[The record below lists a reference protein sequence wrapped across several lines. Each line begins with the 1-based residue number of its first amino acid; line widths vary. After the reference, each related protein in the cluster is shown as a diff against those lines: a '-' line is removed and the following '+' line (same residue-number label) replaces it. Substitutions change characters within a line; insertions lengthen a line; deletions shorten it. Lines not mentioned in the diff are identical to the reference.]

1 MGKWRTFIWRSTLLW
16 ALILLA
22 ACETSANKTGSVS
35 DETAASN
42 TDGHE
47 SESVSLSGSFIFIEQ
62 TTRDQNLLK
71 YDLATGQTLTLFQA
85 PTNGW
90 ISRAI
95 ASPDGRQIVM
105 AYAPPPPEG
114 QIQFG
119 YTNLYQLNAA
129 GEAEPQPIMERSH
142 PQEVLFNPVWSPDG
156 RYIYFSHVV
165 PDGIDSNSFT
175 ITLKRLDTLDEDV
188 EAIVTN
194 GVWPRLSADGEKLAY
209 ALLDPGTQ
217 TRDLYLADADG
228 KNARLIASSEDFI
241 DLDAPLF
248 SPDGTWYYFSAVTQ
262 DQPSRTSW
270 WERLLGV
277 KVAAAHSVPSDWW
290 RIPVDGG
297 TAERLTQ
304 ISAIGMYG
312 AFSPDGTVLAFS
324 STTGIYTMNPDGTEL
339 SKLLEIPAADSLTW
353 VP

>member
-22 ACETSANKTGSVS
+22 ACETNVNKTGSVS

-42 TDGHE
+42 TDGNE

-85 PTNGW
+85 PIGGW
-90 ISRAI
+90 IAQAI
-95 ASPDGRQIVM
+95 ASSDGRQIIM

-119 YTNLYQLNAA
+119 YTNLYLLDAA
-129 GEAEPQPIMERSH
+129 GESEPQPMMERSH
-142 PQEVLFNPVWSPDG
+142 PQEVLFNPVWSPDC
-156 RYIYFSHVV
+156 RYVYFSHVF
-165 PDGIDSNSFT
+165 PDNIDPNSYT
-175 ITLKRLDTLDEDV
+175 ITLKRLDTLDGNV
-188 EAIVTN
+188 EAIVAN
-194 GVWPRLSADGEKLAY
+194 GVWPRLSSDGEKLAY
-209 ALLDPGTQ
+209 ALLDPVTQ

-262 DQPSRTSW
+262 NQPLQTSW
-270 WERLLGV
+270 WEQLLGV
-277 KVAAAHSVPSDWW
+277 KVVSAHSVPSDWW
-290 RIPVDGG
+290 RIPVAGG
-297 TAERLTQ
+297 EPERLTA
-304 ISAIGMYG
+304 INEIGMYG
-312 AFSPDGTVLAFS
+312 DFSPDGRIFAFS
-324 STTGIYTMNPDGTEL
+324 SVTGIYQMNPDGTKL
-339 SKLLEIPAADSLTW
+339 SKLLEIPAADSMSW

>member
-1 MGKWRTFIWRSTLLW
+1 MRKRCFIFWRSILFGVLFLLV
-16 ALILLA
+16 
-22 ACETSANKTGSVS
+22 ACR
-35 DETAASN
+35 TAANSGN
-42 TDGHE
+42 VRDDVGF
-47 SESVSLSGSFIFIEQ
+47 LSGSFIFIEQ

-119 YTNLYQLNAA
+119 YTNLYQLNAV
-129 GEAEPQPIMERSH
+129 GGAEPQPIMERSH
-142 PQEVLFNPVWSPDG
+142 PQEVLFNPAWSPDG

-165 PDGIDSNSFT
+165 PDDIDSNSFT
-175 ITLKRLDTLDEDV
+175 TTLKRLDTLDENV

-262 DQPSRTSW
+262 AQPLQTSW
-270 WERLLGV
+270 WEQLLGV
-277 KVAAAHSVPSDWW
+277 KVVAAHSVPSDWW
-290 RIPVDGG
+290 RIPVAGG
-297 TAERLTQ
+297 EPERLTT
-304 ISAIGMYG
+304 INEIGMYG
-312 AFSPDGTVLAFS
+312 VFSPDGRIFAFS
-324 STTGIYTMNPDGTEL
+324 SVTGIYQMNPDGTKL
-339 SKLLEIPAADSLTW
+339 SKLLEIPAADSLSW